1 MYCNYVINVI
11 VIGNSGT
18 VKPFNVLKKFTG
30 PFPPPRLEISRSD
43 FGRKHVSD
51 EIFLGSATATVGT
64 YTTTNW

>member
-1 MYCNYVINVI
+1 M
-11 VIGNSGT
+11 GKGKT
-18 VKPFNVLKKFTG
+18 LNVLKKFTG

-51 EIFLGSATATVGT
+51 EKFLGSASVTDGK